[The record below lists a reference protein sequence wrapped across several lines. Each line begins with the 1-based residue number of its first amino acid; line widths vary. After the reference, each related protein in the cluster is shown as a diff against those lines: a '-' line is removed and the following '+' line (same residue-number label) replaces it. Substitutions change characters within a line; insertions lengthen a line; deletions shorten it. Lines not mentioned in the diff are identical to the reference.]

1 MRYLSLIELPRLSA
15 FQKAAL
21 ATYGERWSALRRSTS
36 PVDRHEAEA
45 GVAIAYEAAGLAPPR
60 EIIWGAS
67 PREIANLWVTAHD
80 AGGENVRSVVVD
92 LVRRKAE
99 AAVDRAIGVAV
110 RTALAEEPRLSRVP
124 AFCTSIDEAVA
135 RDCASIKPTL
145 RKRLA
150 ALISLRRRPS
160 LGFPAASFG
169 FQATSSLGVLEYFHD
184 VCGLRRQTS
193 ALSGLWQVAKNAAWI
208 LPHER
213 LCWLSERPTI
223 IRSDTNG
230 RLHAADGPALGF
242 RDGWSVYAWKGVLV
256 PPWIIERPERINVRS
271 IAANHDP
278 QIRRCM
284 IDDSHTTT
292 LYRRGRRLSGL
303 AGRNRH
309 FVAPTLA
316 LGSLGGRRGRQRH
329 GGTRRHAQAL
339 FPAGPAHGQVRTRG
353 RGLDLRADRTTLPSQ
368 IAHLTAAASCLP
380 GGATFWRV
388 DALPRSRH
396 QVTRRGRGT
405 GEGTP

>member
-21 ATYGERWSALRRSTS
+21 ASYGERWSALRRSTS

-80 AGGENVRSVVVD
+80 AGGENVRSLVVD

-135 RDCASIKPTL
+135 RDCAGIKPTL
-145 RKRLA
+145 GKRLD
-150 ALISLRRRPS
+150 ALVSLRRRPS

-213 LCWLSERPTI
+213 MCWLSERPTI

-230 RLHAADGPALGF
+230 RLHAADGPALSF

-256 PPWIIERPERINVRS
+256 PPSIIERPERINVRS

-284 IDDSHTTT
+284 IDILTPQ
-292 LYRRGRRLSGL
+292 RFI
-303 AGRNRH
+303 AE
-309 FVAPTLA
+309 
-316 LGSLGGRRGRQRH
+316 GGADRVSQDETGILWRQRWRWEAWAAVEVVN
-329 GGTRRHAQAL
+329 GTAEADGTHKRYFL
-339 FPAGPAHGQVRTRG
+339 QVPPTVRSAREAVAWTYGLTEQRYRPKLRT
-353 RGLDLRADRTTLPSQ
+353 
-368 IAHLTAAASCLP
+368 
-380 GGATFWRV
+380 
-388 DALPRSRH
+388 
-396 QVTRRGRGT
+396 
-405 GEGTP
+405 

>member
-45 GVAIAYEAAGLAPPR
+45 RVAIAYEAAGLAPPR
-60 EIIWGAS
+60 ETIWGAS

-80 AGGENVRSVVVD
+80 AGGENVRSLVVD

-230 RLHAADGPALGF
+230 RLHAADGPALGC

-284 IDDSHTTT
+284 IDILTPQRFIAEGGA
-292 LYRRGRRLSGL
+292 YRVSQDETGILW
-303 AGRNRH
+303 
-309 FVAPTLA
+309 
-316 LGSLGGRRGRQRH
+316 RQRWRWEAWAAVEVVN
-329 GGTRRHAQAL
+329 GTAEPDGTRKHYFL
-339 FPAGPAHGQVRTRG
+339 QVPPTVRSAREAVAWTYGLTEQRYRPKLRT
-353 RGLDLRADRTTLPSQ
+353 
-368 IAHLTAAASCLP
+368 
-380 GGATFWRV
+380 
-388 DALPRSRH
+388 
-396 QVTRRGRGT
+396 
-405 GEGTP
+405 

>member
-21 ATYGERWSALRRSTS
+21 ASYGERWSALRRSTA
-36 PVDRHEAEA
+36 PVDRDEAEA
-45 GVAIAYEAAGLAPPR
+45 GVAIAYEAAGLAPPQA
-60 EIIWGAS
+60 IVWGAS

-80 AGGENVRSVVVD
+80 AGGENVRSLVVD

-124 AFCTSIDEAVA
+124 AFCTSIEEAVA

-145 RKRLA
+145 RKRLTA
-150 ALISLRRRPS
+150 FLSLRRRPS

-193 ALSGLWQVAKNAAWI
+193 PLSGLWQVAKNAAWI

-213 LCWLSERPTI
+213 ICWVSERPTN
-223 IRSDTNG
+223 IRSDPNG
-230 RLHAADGPALGF
+230 RLHAADGPALSFG
-242 RDGWSVYAWKGVLV
+242 DGWSVHAWKGVLV

-284 IDDSHTTT
+284 IDILTPQRFIAEGGA
-292 LYRRGRRLSGL
+292 YRVSQDETGILW
-303 AGRNRH
+303 
-309 FVAPTLA
+309 
-316 LGSLGGRRGRQRH
+316 RQRWRWEAWAAVEVVN
-329 GGTRRHAQAL
+329 GTAEPDGSHKHYFL
-339 FPAGPAHGQVRTRG
+339 QVPPTVRSAREAVAWTYGLTEQRYRPKLRT
-353 RGLDLRADRTTLPSQ
+353 
-368 IAHLTAAASCLP
+368 
-380 GGATFWRV
+380 
-388 DALPRSRH
+388 
-396 QVTRRGRGT
+396 
-405 GEGTP
+405 